1 MGGVVKKIQS
11 KFTEI
16 RPLIN
21 PTTLLLPPPSGKKT
35 KFCFHN
41 EDLCISLTTCPRTLK
56 FLFNTELLKHCKH

>member
-1 MGGVVKKIQS
+1 MGGGGLVKKIQS

-21 PTTLLLPPPSGKKT
+21 PTPLLLPPPSGKKA

-41 EDLCISLTTCPRTLK
+41 EDLCISLTT
-56 FLFNTELLKHCKH
+56 